1 MNNLAGYQWQERWMH
16 SGKKKKIVNFNL
28 IRSFCTL
35 ETWPLIGSLNNF
47 IYCAQESQE
56 I

>member
-1 MNNLAGYQWQERWMH
+1 MTRKMNALWQK
-16 SGKKKKIVNFNL
+16 KKKKIVNFNL

>member
-1 MNNLAGYQWQERWMH
+1 MTRKMNALWQ
-16 SGKKKKIVNFNL
+16 KKKIVNFNL

>member
-1 MNNLAGYQWQERWMH
+1 MTRKDECTLA
-16 SGKKKKIVNFNL
+16 KKIVNFNL

-35 ETWPLIGSLNNF
+35 ETWPLIGSINNF